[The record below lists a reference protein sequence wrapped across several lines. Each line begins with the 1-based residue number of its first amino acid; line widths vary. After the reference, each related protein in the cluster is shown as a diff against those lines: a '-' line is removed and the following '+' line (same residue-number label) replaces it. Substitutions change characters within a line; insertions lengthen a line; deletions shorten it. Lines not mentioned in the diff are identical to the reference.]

1 MKKLILATAL
11 IGLSSSAFAGPNPF
25 KDCGIGAALFEN
37 TPWAAVS
44 SNTIWDAGTTAVT
57 SATASPET
65 CNNSNPEVKT
75 SVFILENFESVE
87 QDFVE
92 GQGEYVVNLG
102 NLMGCSADET
112 TKMVNEVRNNI
123 VKNGS
128 VSGSK
133 LVKAEDLYL
142 KVVNT
147 STGKSC
153 LAG

>member
-1 MKKLILATAL
+1 MKNIILATAL
-11 IGLSSSAFAGPNPF
+11 IGFSTSTLAGPNPF

-37 TPWAAVS
+37 TPWAAVL
-44 SNTIWDAGTTAVT
+44 SNTIWDAGSTAVT

-92 GQGEYVVNLG
+92 GQGEYVAKLG
-102 NLMGCSADET
+102 DVMGCSVDET
-112 TKMVNEVRNNI
+112 TKMVNEVRNDMVENR
-123 VKNGS
+123 S
-128 VSGSK
+128 TTGSK